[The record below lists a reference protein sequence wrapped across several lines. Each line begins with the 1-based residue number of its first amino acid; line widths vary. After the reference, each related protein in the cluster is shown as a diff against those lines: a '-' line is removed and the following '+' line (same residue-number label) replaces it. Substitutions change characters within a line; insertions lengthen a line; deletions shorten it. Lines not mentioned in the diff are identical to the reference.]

1 MLFFSSHFAMP
12 RGKNYCLF
20 VTPSIQLSTDL
31 PYEHCVLFVLR
42 TWSLQNCNKFV
53 YPHFSYSHLCSAC
66 AFLVVFPLITWLE
79 NWSVHLSGNN
89 KDCSAGVLFSV
100 VVLLSTSLNGASRL
114 HNASHCGRVT
124 PTLAWVRIIKFYS
137 AYL

>member
-1 MLFFSSHFAMP
+1 MSTACYSSFEHGHC
-12 RGKNYCLF
+12 RTVINL
-20 VTPSIQLSTDL
+20 SIPISPTSI
-31 PYEHCVLFVLR
+31 R
-42 TWSLQNCNKFV
+42 
-53 YPHFSYSHLCSAC
+53 SAC